1 MDSTL
6 FTFLHPCKKIL
17 EKFILGGCDDWVLSP
32 KHAKVVVVI
41 DPRNIKVRAV
51 TGHIWWCKVVVL
63 YLVVAELGV

>member
-1 MDSTL
+1 M
-6 FTFLHPCKKIL
+6 
-17 EKFILGGCDDWVLSP
+17 GGCDDWVLSP

-51 TGHIWWCKVVVL
+51 TGQIWWCKVVVL